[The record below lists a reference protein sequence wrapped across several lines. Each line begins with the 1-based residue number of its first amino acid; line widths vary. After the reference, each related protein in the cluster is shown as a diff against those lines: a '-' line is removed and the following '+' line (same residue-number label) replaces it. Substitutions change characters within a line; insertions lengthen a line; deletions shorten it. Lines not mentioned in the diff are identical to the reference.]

1 MRGPVQGWKIPLNY
15 AVSYLFK
22 RSDDEIDAECEKA
35 FRRGYVCGIQAMMS
49 AIVDKLSKP
58 ERQDFE
64 TWFANELKPWSQ
76 RTGTSYP
83 PEPPPWR

>member
-1 MRGPVQGWKIPLNY
+1 MAR
-15 AVSYLFK
+15 
-22 RSDDEIDAECEKA
+22 RSNDEADMEREKA

-49 AIVDKLSKP
+49 AVIDKLSKT

-64 TWFANELKPWSQ
+64 TWSANELKPWSQ

-83 PEPPPWR
+83 PEPPRWR